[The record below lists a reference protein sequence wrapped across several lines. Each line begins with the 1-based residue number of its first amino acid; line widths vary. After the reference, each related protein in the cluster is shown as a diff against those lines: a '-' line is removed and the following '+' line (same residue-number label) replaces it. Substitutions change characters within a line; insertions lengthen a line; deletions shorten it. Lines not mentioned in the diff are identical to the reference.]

1 MSRRHSDGLLRC
13 SWLNDD
19 PLYVTYHD
27 EEWGRPIAG
36 DNAMFERLSLEGFQ
50 AGLSW
55 LTILKRR
62 DNFRNA
68 FAGFDLEKVSRF
80 SERDVQRLL
89 QDEGIIRHRG
99 KIEAAIKNAN
109 ALMVQWNL
117 EGDQWL
123 TNTLLEYAPTEKSLK
138 AQGFKRPAKKLTQ
151 LPAKTTETQALSK
164 LLKAKGFGFVGPTTL
179 YAAMQA
185 TGFVNDHVTECDFYA
200 HFVHTE

>member
-1 MSRRHSDGLLRC
+1 MKNNEVKRC
-13 SWLNDD
+13 DWANSS
-19 PLYVTYHD
+19 PEYAKYHD
-27 EEWGRPIAG
+27 DEWGVPVRN
-36 DNAMFERLSLEGFQ
+36 DRELYERLVLEGFQ
-50 AGLSW
+50 SGLSW
-55 LTILKRR
+55 ITVLRKR
-62 DNFRNA
+62 DNFRKA
-68 FAGFDLEKVSRF
+68 FSDFEVERVARF
-80 SERDVQRLL
+80 SEKKIQSLL

-117 EGDQWL
+117 EGGQWL
-123 TNTLLEYAPTEKSLK
+123 TNTLLEYAPTERSLK
-138 AQGFKRPAKKLTQ
+138 AQGFERPARSLDQ

-164 LLKAKGFGFVGPTTL
+164 FLKAKGFGFVGPTTL